1 LEIGVTE
8 LVTCPYM
15 HSYKLT
21 IPVMAPILER
31 GKRVHFVLEQVLKQ
45 EGFETEVPI
54 EYSLEL
60 NNSYFKIKGVID
72 VVDTINNV
80 IYDIKSHN
88 IGFAALRQLLL
99 YRDLW
104 YLTKGE
110 EVDIGF
116 ILYKTINGTLQ
127 YTPQK
132 LYFHVPPILSMF
144 TEAIKILIEISKQR
158 KPIPIHNEFCKYCKI
173 KDKCQ
178 TKYRYKGLFFLVNNN
193 W

>member
-1 LEIGVTE
+1 LEIGVSE
-8 LVTCPYM
+8 LATCPYM
-15 HSYKLT
+15 HSYKLVVPA
-21 IPVMAPILER
+21 IAPVLER
-31 GKRVHFVLEQVLKQ
+31 GKRVHYVLEQVLKQ
-45 EGFETEVPI
+45 EGYEIEVPI

-60 NNSYFKIKGVID
+60 NGFLFKIKGIID
-72 VVDTINNV
+72 VVDPNNNM

-116 ILYKTINGTLQ
+116 ILYKTVNGTVH

-132 LYFHVPPILSMF
+132 LYFRVPPILSMF
-144 TEAIKILIEISKQR
+144 REAIRILIEITKQR
-158 KPIPIHNEFCKYCKI
+158 KPIQIHNEFCKYCKL

-178 TKYRYKGLFFLVNNN
+178 TKYRYKGLFFLVNKV
-193 W
+193 